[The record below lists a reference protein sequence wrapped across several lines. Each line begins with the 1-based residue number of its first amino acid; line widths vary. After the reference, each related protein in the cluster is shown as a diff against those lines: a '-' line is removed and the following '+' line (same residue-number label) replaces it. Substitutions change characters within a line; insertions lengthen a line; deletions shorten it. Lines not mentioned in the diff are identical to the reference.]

1 MYKIDPYNEYIV
13 PQMYNLIMRYFEE
26 FWEDLESL
34 FDEKNRQIIIHSK
47 KVKPIWHIR
56 GV

>member
-1 MYKIDPYNEYIV
+1 M
-13 PQMYNLIMRYFEE
+13 FEE
-26 FWEDLESL
+26 FWKNLESF

-56 GV
+56 NIELNFQLFSKVE